1 MRVTDLLLTPGGL
14 LVAAL
19 LLDTLIGDPWGRLHP
34 VRGIGVL
41 AAFAEDRLRR
51 FRALSPVF
59 AGAVAW
65 VIVVGVTAALSS
77 IVLMASRALAAA
89 TGGWVAGV
97 IIVYLSIAPRDLARH
112 AHRVAV
118 ALRRDD
124 LGGAREAVSMI
135 VGRDVDGL
143 DSDAVGRAAVESV
156 AESFVDGVAA
166 PIFFAL
172 VFGPV
177 GAASYRAI
185 NTLDSMFGHR
195 DDRYLEF
202 GRLSARA
209 DDWAGLIPARL
220 AGPVISLASVLL
232 GLNGIRAFRVFLRDR
247 LRHASPNAGH
257 PEASFAGALGLR
269 LGGPISY
276 DGVTVDKA
284 WIGDGSVPC
293 SAADVDAAIRLMY
306 VSTIV
311 LIAAAV
317 GVQLLIT

>member
-19 LLDTLIGDPWGRLHP
+19 LLDALIGDPWGRLHP
-34 VRGIGVL
+34 VRGIGIL

-51 FRALSPVF
+51 FRAFRPAF
-59 AGAVAW
+59 AGSVAW

-77 IVLMASRALAAA
+77 IVLMASRALVGVA
-89 TGGWVAGV
+89 GGWVVGV
-97 IIVYLSIAPRDLARH
+97 IIVYLSIAPRDLALH

-124 LGGAREAVSMI
+124 LRGAREAVSMI

-143 DSDAVGRAAVESV
+143 DSCAVARAAVESV

-166 PIFFAL
+166 PIFFAVL
-172 VFGPV
+172 LGPV

-202 GRLSARA
+202 GRFSARA
-209 DDWAGLIPARL
+209 DDVAGFIPARL
-220 AGPVISLASVLL
+220 SGPLISLASVLL
-232 GLNGIRAFRVFLRDR
+232 GLDGVRAFRVFLRDR
-247 LRHASPNAGH
+247 LMHASPNAGH

-269 LGGPISY
+269 LGGPIRY
-276 DGVTVDKA
+276 DGVAVDKA
-284 WIGDGSVPC
+284 WIGDGSVAC
-293 SAADVDAAIRLMY
+293 TASDVDTAIRLMY

-311 LIAAAV
+311 SIGVAV
-317 GVQLLIT
+317 AVQLLIA